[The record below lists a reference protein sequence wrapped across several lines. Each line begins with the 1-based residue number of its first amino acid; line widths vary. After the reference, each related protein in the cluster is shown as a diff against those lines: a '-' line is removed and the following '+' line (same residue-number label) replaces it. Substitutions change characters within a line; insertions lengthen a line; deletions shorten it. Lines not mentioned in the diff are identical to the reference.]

1 MMKRSQ
7 IKRRPLADTVLSTL
21 EPEDKD
27 YRELDGNG
35 LYFRVRAN
43 GAKGWNLRYKK
54 PNGKWSWLGLGSFP
68 AVSGRGAR
76 KKAQELIE
84 LASEGIDISS
94 HRAGAAGTGPDAVSA
109 VVTFADQAE
118 EWYRRKKEAGRSPAT
133 LKQMRLYLDKDILPA
148 IGHRDITQISRLECA
163 RLQETVEQRGSHT
176 IAEKMRRW
184 VGQVFSQAVARGVCE
199 LNPASELAH
208 IAAPAP
214 KMQNYP
220 HLLEPEIPE
229 FLREL
234 RASTSRDSTLN
245 AIRMVLLT
253 ASRPGMVR
261 HAEWS
266 EIDLNAATWSISA
279 AKMKIR
285 REFVVP
291 LPCQLVELLS
301 IQKEVTGIGRYVF
314 PGVGHVNS
322 MMSENTINKALG
334 MIGYKGKMVG
344 HGARHTAS
352 TLLREHGWKKDYVEA
367 QLAHVEPGTA
377 GVYNKAA
384 YLEQRRVMM
393 QWYADYL
400 VALEAGLS
408 EQDRQR
414 FDAEVKAVH

>member
-7 IKRRPLADTVLSTL
+7 IKRRPLADTVLASL

-35 LYFRVRAN
+35 LYFRVKKN
-43 GAKGWNLRYKK
+43 GQKGWNLRYKK
-54 PNGKWSWLGLGSFP
+54 SDGKWSWLGLGSFP
-68 AVSGRGAR
+68 EVSGKAAR
-76 KKAQELIE
+76 KKAMELRE
-84 LASEGIDISS
+84 LANDGIDISS
-94 HRAGAAGTGPDAVSA
+94 HRAGATEAMQGAAAS
-109 VVTFADQAE
+109 VVTFAEQAE
-118 EWYRRKKEAGRSPAT
+118 EWYRRKEEAGRSPAT
-133 LKQMRLYLDKDILPA
+133 LRQMRLYLDKDILPA
-148 IGHRDITQISRLECA
+148 IGSRDITQISRLECA
-163 RLQETVEQRGSHT
+163 RLQESVELRGSHT

-184 VGQVFSQAVARGVCE
+184 VGQVFSQAIARGLCE

-214 KMQNYP
+214 KMRNYP
-220 HLLEPEIPE
+220 HLLEPDIPD

-234 RASTSRDSTLN
+234 RKSTSRDATLT
-245 AIRMVLLT
+245 AIRMVLMT

-266 EIDLNAATWSISA
+266 EIDLDAATWSISA
-279 AKMKIR
+279 AKMKVR

-291 LPCQLVELLS
+291 LPRQLVLLLTE
-301 IQKEVTGIGRYVF
+301 QKEATGRGRYVF

-322 MMSENTINKALG
+322 MMSENTINKALSL
-334 MIGYKGKMVG
+334 IGYKGKMVG

-367 QLAHVEPGTA
+367 QLAHIESGTA

-384 YLEQRRVMM
+384 YLEQRRVMT

-400 VALEAGLS
+400 DALEVGMS
-408 EQDRQR
+408 DEDRQR
-414 FDAEVKAVH
+414 FDAAVRAVH